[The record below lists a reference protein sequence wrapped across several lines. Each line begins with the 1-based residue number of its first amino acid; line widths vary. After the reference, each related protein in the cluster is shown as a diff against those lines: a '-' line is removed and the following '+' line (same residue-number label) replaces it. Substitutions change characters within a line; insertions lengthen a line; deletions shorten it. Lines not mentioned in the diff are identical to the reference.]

1 MNRLYKSNKDKVFE
15 GVCGGLGEYFNIDP
29 VIIRLV
35 WVVLIIFGGTGVV
48 AYLIAMFIIPKRP
61 DSGAAEALKISPA
74 ANESYSSRFWGTLLI
89 SAGILLMI
97 SFIGPVTGI
106 FAGAAF
112 LMTSILWPVLVIG
125 LGIYLF
131 FKQTAGS
138 ESQNFTSEIF
148 PQGKSF
154 YKSKTDKRIAGVCGG
169 IGAYFGIDSNIIR
182 VLWTVATLGSFGFG
196 VLGYLVLA
204 VVLSESD

>member
-1 MNRLYKSNKDKVFE
+1 
-15 GVCGGLGEYFNIDP
+15 
-29 VIIRLV
+29 
-35 WVVLIIFGGTGVV
+35 
-48 AYLIAMFIIPKRP
+48 
-61 DSGAAEALKISPA
+61 
-74 ANESYSSRFWGTLLI
+74 
-89 SAGILLMI
+89 
-97 SFIGPVTGI
+97 
-106 FAGAAF
+106 
-112 LMTSILWPVLVIG
+112 MTSILWPVLVIG